1 MQDAVL
7 TFAEIISGARKIE
20 LLKGELCFV
29 DAEDFELAASMEWR
43 CNNGYAVRQVRLLNV
58 EVWTALYLHRLL
70 MNVSKDIQVDHRNG
84 NRLDCRRFNLRCATH
99 SQNQRNKG
107 LQKNNTS
114 GYKGVRF
121 NIRANRWKAQIK
133 VNGKMKHCGYH
144 STAQAAHEAYC
155 KAAEE
160 FHGEFARFK

>member
-1 MQDAVL
+1 MQEAVL
-7 TFAEIISGARKIE
+7 TFAEIISGARIIPLSNGK
-20 LLKGELCFV
+20 LCFV
-29 DAEDFELAASMEWR
+29 DAEDFELASSMTWR
-43 CNNGYAVRQVRLLNV
+43 CNNGYAVRHIRSSDD
-58 EVWTALYLHRLL
+58 ERWTALYLHRLL
-70 MNVSKDIQVDHRNG
+70 MSADKGVQVDHRSG
-84 NRLDCRRFNLRCATH
+84 NRLDCRRFNLRRATH

-144 STAQAAHEAYC
+144 STAESAYAAYC

-160 FHGEFARFK
+160 FHGEFARIK